1 MKERVRRVERRRVVL
16 LRVSWLNSVKAVADH
31 QDLKQ
36 FNRYMEKGRSGYVE
50 TAIYIL
56 GPCVNSR
63 VCS

>member
-1 MKERVRRVERRRVVL
+1 VLRVASCRVVL
-16 LRVSWLNSVKAVADH
+16 LREGWFYSTKAVADH

-36 FNRYMEKGRSGYVE
+36 FNRYMEKGRSGYYVE